1 MSAASAA
8 SAAPFPIS
16 ARSATSATVSL
27 IAASLA
33 AERRFARDGLAIWL
47 DEQGVDYEPFDDLHD
62 VARAL
67 RPFTSGPRSSMT
79 DRRPTVYPAP
89 STERRGRREQDRYGR
104 SDEGLP
110 GEVRAVDDVSL
121 EIESGEFMVLVGPSG
136 CGKSTLLRMIAG
148 LEEVTDGAIF
158 IGDRDVTD
166 LAPRQ
171 RDIAM
176 VFQNYALYPHM
187 TVRRTSDT
195 G

>member
-1 MSAASAA
+1 M
-8 SAAPFPIS
+8 
-16 ARSATSATVSL
+16 
-27 IAASLA
+27 
-33 AERRFARDGLAIWL
+33 DG
-47 DEQGVDYEPFDDLHD
+47 VTKVY
-62 VARAL
+62 
-67 RPFTSGPRSSMT
+67 SG
-79 DRRPTVYPAP
+79 D
-89 STERRGRREQDRYGR
+89 
-104 SDEGLP
+104 
-110 GEVRAVDDVSL
+110 VRAVDDVTL

-187 TVRRTSDT
+187 SVRKNLGYGLKVRKMPSEEIERRVNEVAGMLGLDDFLERRPAALSEGNASESRWDARSCGSLPPT
-195 G
+195 